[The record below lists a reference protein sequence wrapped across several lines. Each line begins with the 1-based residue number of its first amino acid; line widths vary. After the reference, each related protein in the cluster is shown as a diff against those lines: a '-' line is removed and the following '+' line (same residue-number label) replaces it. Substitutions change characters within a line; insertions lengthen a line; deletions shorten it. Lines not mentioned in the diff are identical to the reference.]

1 MQQEIEAYGK
11 PSVTENFEYVAN
23 QVSSELDCTNGV
35 RDKGRTGLTIDD
47 WVADPRALKCNI
59 KKPEMVAL
67 RVYTTATFKDINDPL
82 RDQKRYFLFIIN
94 YIYIYTHTHTHIYDH
109 LHLALRRLVTRSEKV
124 S

>member
-23 QVSSELDCTNGV
+23 QVSSELDLENGV

-94 YIYIYTHTHTHIYDH
+94 YIYIYTHTHTHI
-109 LHLALRRLVTRSEKV
+109 
-124 S
+124 

>member
-1 MQQEIEAYGK
+1 
-11 PSVTENFEYVAN
+11 
-23 QVSSELDCTNGV
+23 V

>member
-23 QVSSELDCTNGV
+23 QVSSELDLENGV

-94 YIYIYTHTHTHIYDH
+94 YIYIYIHTHIYMITYI
-109 LHLALRRLVTRSEKV
+109 LHCAV